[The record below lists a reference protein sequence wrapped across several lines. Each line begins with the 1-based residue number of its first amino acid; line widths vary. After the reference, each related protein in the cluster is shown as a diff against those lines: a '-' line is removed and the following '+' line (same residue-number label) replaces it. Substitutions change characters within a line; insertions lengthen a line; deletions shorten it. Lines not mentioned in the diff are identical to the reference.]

1 MEHKRQGQYS
11 GVICVLRKEMNMAI
25 IGYSENTWSSG
36 NVITSTKL
44 NNIEDGILA
53 CSDLLDAT
61 NTNTLYYASGNHNG
75 IFRGKNLTSVYT
87 VAELHSMISAG
98 TFDDLYIGDY
108 YSMSQTAT
116 IDDTDITETVYWVF
130 AGFDCFWGY
139 GSTACTTHHA
149 VMVPLNSF
157 KTTAAMNSTATTGTN
172 SDDTVGA
179 YLGSDMWLTV
189 LPAYA
194 TAIQNAWGSSYVLTH
209 QQYLSSTMTSTT
221 SSMAGAGYT
230 GASTAATWTD
240 VTCSLMNEAMVFGT
254 TVCSS
259 SRFDNEYAN
268 QFPLFQLAPHY
279 RRASVGGGSTHSASS
294 RNAWW
299 LSCVASSTTFC
310 GVSTNGS
317 PTAGSAS
324 NLYGVRPYFLLS

>member
-1 MEHKRQGQYS
+1 MADIPSYS
-11 GVICVLRKEMNMAI
+11 AHSWTSGEVI
-25 IGYSENTWSSG
+25 S
-36 NVITSTKL
+36 
-44 NNIEDGILA
+44 
-53 CSDLLDAT
+53 SDLLNTLEGGVEANSDLLAAT

-139 GSTACTTHHA
+139 GSTPCTTHHA

-157 KTTAAMNSTATTGTN
+157 KTTAVMNSTATTGTN

-179 YLGSDMWLTV
+179 YLGSDMWLTT

-194 TAIQNAWGSSYVLTH
+194 TAIQNAWGSSYVLSH
-209 QQYLSSTMTSTT
+209 RRWLSSAMTSTLT
-221 SSMAGAGYT
+221 SNAGAMYT
-230 GASTAATWTD
+230 GASSAATWTD
-240 VTCSLMNEAMVFGT
+240 VTISLMNEPMVYGT
-254 TVCSS
+254 TVLSS
-259 SRFDNEYAN
+259 SRYDTDFPY
-268 QFPLFQLAPHY
+268 QFPLFSLAPHY

-294 RNAWW
+294 RYNWW
-299 LSCVASSTTFC
+299 LSPVVSSTTFAI
-310 GVSTNGS
+310 VSGYGH
-317 PTAGSAS
+317 AASAAATYS
-324 NLYGVRPYFLLS
+324 YGVRPYFLLS